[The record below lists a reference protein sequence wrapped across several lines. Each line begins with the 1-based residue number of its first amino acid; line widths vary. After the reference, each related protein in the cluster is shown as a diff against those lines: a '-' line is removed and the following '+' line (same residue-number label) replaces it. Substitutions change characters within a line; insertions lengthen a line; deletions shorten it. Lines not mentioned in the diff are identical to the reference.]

1 MNIRARRTA
10 AAALTL
16 ALAAGLASCSLSL
29 PLGDAVTE
37 GSTGETA
44 EAAAVDASLPAAAP
58 DLAGTTQLL
67 GDVELTEIDAG
78 AESGVHAPGLAVQ
91 ITHAGVVP
99 TISAAVYED
108 LTGDALDADEDG
120 ETPAE
125 VRAADG
131 YALLVSRYETMDP
144 EWEPRGSAPRT
155 DVVVKSPGADGMQLL
170 STSNND
176 AHSMGTIVM
185 SVPEDHSP
193 EDALI
198 EIETADARQSVSL
211 VDGIR
216 IDSDVPHAYPGPREV
231 TLTNAEKL
239 DATFEHWISG
249 PATVQGQVTGAIATP
264 YLDAGRGQGD
274 GWAAPEQMYLAID
287 VDWHLSESATYDET
301 SIRLEGPD
309 EQVFQPINDPK
320 GLTDVF
326 ERAAVFQIPM
336 DVATA
341 TVVIESAYRNGVLS
355 GAKLIEFDPIRTEL
369 ELG

>member
-1 MNIRARRTA
+1 MNTRARRTA

-16 ALAAGLASCSLSL
+16 VLTAGLASCSLSL
-29 PLGDAVTE
+29 PFGDTATE
-37 GSTGETA
+37 GASGETA
-44 EAAAVDASLPAAAP
+44 EAATVDTSLPTAQA

-67 GDVELTEIDAG
+67 RDVELAELESG
-78 AESGVHAPGLAVQ
+78 AESGVHAPGLAVE

-99 TISAAVYED
+99 SISAAAYED
-108 LTGDALDADEDG
+108 LTGSAPEADEDG

-131 YALLVSRYETMDP
+131 YVLLVSHYETSDP

-155 DVVVKSPGADGMQLL
+155 DVVAKTPGSDGVPLL
-170 STSNND
+170 STSNDD
-176 AHSMGTIVM
+176 ARSTGTVVM

-198 EIETADARQSVSL
+198 EIETADARQAVSL
-211 VDGIR
+211 VDGTR
-216 IDSDVPHAYPGPREV
+216 THSDVPHAYPGPREV
-231 TLTNAEKL
+231 TLGEVEKL
-239 DATFEHWISG
+239 DETFEHWISG
-249 PATVQGQVTGAIATP
+249 AATVLGQVTGAIATP

-274 GWAAPEQMYLAID
+274 GWAAPEQMYLAVE
-287 VDWHLSESATYDET
+287 VDWHVSESTTYDET
-301 SIRLEGPD
+301 TIRLEGPD

-326 ERAAVFQIPM
+326 ERAAVFQIPT
-336 DVATA
+336 DIATA

-355 GAKLIEFDPIRTEL
+355 DAKLIEFDPIRAEL
-369 ELG
+369 TLD